1 MLNSRTALLTAVQM
15 AQADRLT
22 VDSGISDTA
31 LMENAGCPVALAIML
46 RCGAGLWKP

>member
-1 MLNSRTALLTAVQM
+1 MTALASAVLDCRTALLSATQM

-31 LMENAGCPVALAIML
+31 LMENAGRPLA
-46 RCGAGLWKP
+46 RAVRQR